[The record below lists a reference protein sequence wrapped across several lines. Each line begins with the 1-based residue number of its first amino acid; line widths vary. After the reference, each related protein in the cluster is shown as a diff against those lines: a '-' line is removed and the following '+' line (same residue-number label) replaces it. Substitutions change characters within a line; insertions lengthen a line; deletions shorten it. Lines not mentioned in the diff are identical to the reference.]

1 VTVPTLP
8 LAGTGLDNAWPV
20 SDVRYTR
27 VEGDVVKVRL
37 SAEEM
42 PIVRQP
48 RVPAGPRG
56 LTKKEIEEDFEEWR
70 RLGLL

>member
-1 VTVPTLP
+1 VPPLP
-8 LAGTGLDNAWPV
+8 LVRTGLDNAWPV
-20 SDVRYTR
+20 SDVRFTR
-27 VEGDVVKVRL
+27 VEGEVVNVKL

-42 PIVRQP
+42 PIVPLP
-48 RVPAGPRG
+48 RAPSGPKG